1 MGATTYRCTVI
12 AGDAPVSFDVAAQR
26 PVLHEMILRGQRALP
41 VGCRGGGCGTCR
53 IEVLQGRYT
62 TGRMSKRFVTD
73 DAARLG
79 IALACRTF
87 PDTDIVVRPF
97 PVAPETQPT
106 ASDRTT

>member
-1 MGATTYRCTVI
+1 
-12 AGDAPVSFDVAAQR
+12 
-26 PVLHEMILRGQRALP
+26 
-41 VGCRGGGCGTCR
+41 
-53 IEVLQGRYT
+53 
-62 TGRMSKRFVTD
+62 MSKRFVTD

-79 IALACRTF
+79 IAMACRTF